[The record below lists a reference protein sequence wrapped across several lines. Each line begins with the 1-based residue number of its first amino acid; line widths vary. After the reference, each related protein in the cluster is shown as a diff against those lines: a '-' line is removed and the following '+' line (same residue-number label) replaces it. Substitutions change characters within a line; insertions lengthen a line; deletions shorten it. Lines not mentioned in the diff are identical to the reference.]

1 MQKILQVF
9 RNIKFQKKK
18 KKKKVNFW
26 GINITVRKI
35 FQR

>member
-9 RNIKFQKKK
+9 RNIKFQKK